1 VSDGPHR
8 SLNMN
13 RSWKRLA
20 ECADNEAFS
29 VADIAGAFI
38 PALEQSCREEVPDAL
53 LQELKRI
60 FGDQQRP
67 LFEEQ
72 KVEEIAALRS
82 TVAGFPLGCALIDGA
97 VRTACDGTLGTEPL
111 VEAMTQALLNRAT
124 RASRQVE
131 EHYYR
136 NSTDQRTQNVR
147 DRMERALKAAALDN
161 LARQILTGTV
171 YAPPR
176 SRKRTDLDDGVQL

>member
-1 VSDGPHR
+1 
-8 SLNMN
+8 
-13 RSWKRLA
+13 
-20 ECADNEAFS
+20 
-29 VADIAGAFI
+29 
-38 PALEQSCREEVPDAL
+38 
-53 LQELKRI
+53 
-60 FGDQQRP
+60 
-67 LFEEQ
+67 
-72 KVEEIAALRS
+72 
-82 TVAGFPLGCALIDGA
+82 
-97 VRTACDGTLGTEPL
+97 
-111 VEAMTQALLNRAT
+111 MTQALLNRAT